1 MAMRDLT
8 EYARRVDGSTTL
20 DEAQR
25 NMIEL
30 IDQFQHKDKQQLFKV
45 FVQKRA
51 SKASL
56 QKWAWDLVLVGQG
69 LKVHK

>member
-1 MAMRDLT
+1 MTMRNLT
-8 EYARRVDGSTTL
+8 EYARKVDASTSL

-25 NMIEL
+25 NMVEL
-30 IDQFQHKDKQQLFKV
+30 IDQFQHKDKQQLFKL